1 LNREEAFQLLTE
13 YTKNPNLI
21 KHALSVEA
29 AMRAC
34 ARKFGEDEEKWGIVG
49 LLHDFDYEVHPTYD
63 KHPIE
68 GSKILREKGYPEEI
82 IRAILSH
89 ADHTGVARESLMEK
103 AIFACDELCGFVVAV
118 ALVRPNKSLAEV
130 EVDSVKKKFKDKAFA
145 RNVKREDVFK
155 GAEELA
161 VDLDEHIGMVIGAL
175 RGIAKEL
182 GL

>member
-1 LNREEAFQLLTE
+1 MNREEAYQLLTE

-34 ARKFGEDEEKWGIVG
+34 AKKFGEDEEKWGMVG

-89 ADHTGVARESLMEK
+89 ADHTGIPRESLMEK

-118 ALVRPNKSLAEV
+118 TLVRPNKSLAEV
-130 EVDSVKKKFKDKAFA
+130 EVD
-145 RNVKREDVFK
+145 
-155 GAEELA
+155 
-161 VDLDEHIGMVIGAL
+161 
-175 RGIAKEL
+175 
-182 GL
+182 